1 MVRKTCFGLC
11 ILGVIAIGVPRSEAQ
26 EPEAPAADAADTGSG
41 DPYFDLRKS
50 KDRVTRQWAE
60 RYFNLV
66 KFQEWSSDKGKTIK
80 AKYVSHQPDLSSVTL
95 LVVRG
100 SGASRTEQEVAVK
113 VAQLSK
119 SGQSR
124 VKQIDITQKKL
135 DELIAAGA
143 TAGESGQTPG
153 QPAVSPGTPMIDE
166 QGAEP
171 APRRTATRTRATRVR
186 DTATSPAAPAGRT
199 VKAHSVADDGNPD
212 PLGFAELAPPS
223 GQPATPAAGLPAA
236 ERPRGQK

>member
-1 MVRKTCFGLC
+1 MVRKLCFGLC
-11 ILGVIAIGVPRSEAQ
+11 ILIVFANGVPRSEAQ
-26 EPEAPAADAADTGSG
+26 EPEAPTTEAADTGSG

-66 KFQEWSSDKGKTIK
+66 KFQEWASDKGTTIK
-80 AKYVSHQPDLSSVTL
+80 AKYVSHEPDLSSVTL

-100 SGASRTEQEVAVK
+100 SGASRTEREVAVP
-113 VAQLSK
+113 VAKLSK
-119 SGQSR
+119 SAQSR

-153 QPAVSPGTPMIDE
+153 QPGAEAGAPMIDE

-171 APRRTATRTRATRVR
+171 APRRPATRTRTARVR
-186 DTATSPAAPAGRT
+186 DTTTAPAIPAGRT

-212 PLGFAELAPPS
+212 PLGFAELAPTS
-223 GQPATPAAGLPAA
+223 GQPSAPAA
-236 ERPRGQK
+236 ELPAVERPPGQK